1 VFVQDPTDRIRAY
14 WDRDSATYDRSAS
27 HALDAPAEAAVW
39 RAALRRLL
47 PAPPARVLDV
57 GAGTGALSLLAAGL
71 GYRVTALDL
80 SAGMLEQL
88 QRKASTRGLGVE
100 AVHAPATQ
108 PPTGPFDAVI
118 ERHVVW
124 TLPDP
129 EGALR
134 SWRSVASEG
143 GRLVLFEGIWHPNG
157 PAARSREILLKAVD
171 AIRRPPPGHHQP
183 YPDEVIP
190 RLPLA
195 RLSSLDPLLQA
206 VDHAGWSGVRT
217 ERLRDVEEAARMSAG
232 TMTGYLRHRPRYAVI
247 ADA

>member
-1 VFVQDPTDRIRAY
+1 VEDPTDRIRAY

-27 HALDAPAEAAVW
+27 HALDAPAESAVW

-80 SAGMLEQL
+80 SAAMLERL
-88 QRKASTRGLGVE
+88 QTKASARGLEVE

-108 PPTGPFDAVI
+108 PPAGPFDAVI

-134 SWRSVASEG
+134 AWRSVASQD

-157 PAARSREILLKAVD
+157 PAARSRETLLRVVD
-171 AIRRPPPGHHQP
+171 AIRRPPPDHHQP
-183 YPDEVIP
+183 YPDDVVP

-195 RLSSLDPLLQA
+195 RLASLDPLLEA
-206 VDHAGWSGVRT
+206 VDHAGWSDVRT
-217 ERLRDVEEAARMSAG
+217 ERLRDVEAAARMSAG
-232 TMTGYLRHRPRYAVI
+232 TLTGYLRHRPRYAVI